1 MINCRDMFLPLWGI
15 HSGLALET
23 EKKDVF
29 SSRKGKSKSLAKVCL
44 ESKF

>member
-1 MINCRDMFLPLWGI
+1 MFLPLWGI

-29 SSRKGKSKSLAKVCL
+29 SSRKGKNFVWKVNF
-44 ESKF
+44 EDYTPFPP